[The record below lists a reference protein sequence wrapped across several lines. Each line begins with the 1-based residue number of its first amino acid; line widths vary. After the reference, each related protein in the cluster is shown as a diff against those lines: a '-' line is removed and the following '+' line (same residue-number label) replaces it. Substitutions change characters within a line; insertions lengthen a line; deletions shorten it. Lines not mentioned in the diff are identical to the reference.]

1 MTHKEAV
8 ELLRKSSND
17 SSRFSKDERSAFLQA
32 ISAIKKQIP
41 KKPIE
46 DGYYDEP
53 AVCPN
58 CGENVINMA
67 DNDYHFQHCH
77 YCGQALDWSETE

>member
-1 MTHKEAV
+1 MTYEEVIKILDEFGGCCSSDKKYIAAHK
-8 ELLRKSSND
+8 
-17 SSRFSKDERSAFLQA
+17 A
-32 ISAIKKQIP
+32 IEAIKKQMS

-53 AVCPN
+53 AVCPQ
-58 CGENVINMA
+58 CGGNVINMA

-77 YCGQALDWSETE
+77 YCGQALDWSE